1 MDQHARE
8 AYIESQ
14 VMTATPQ
21 KLRLMLIEAAIRFAR
36 KTIQHWAAGENEQA
50 LEAIIRCRN
59 IVSELLSSVRVE
71 ESELTK
77 QVASLYL
84 FVFQNLTEA
93 QSRRDSKLVEEAID
107 VLEVERGT
115 WRQVCEEMPHAPAPT
130 AEHRAAGSREII
142 APTIAYPDAD
152 LQRGSISFDA

>member
-8 AYIESQ
+8 AYLEAQ

-36 KTIQHWAAGENEQA
+36 KTLQHW
-50 LEAIIRCRN
+50 EASDHQGAQDSIIRCRN
-59 IVSELLSSVRVE
+59 IVSELLSSVRVD
-71 ESELTK
+71 ESDLTK

-84 FVFQNLTEA
+84 FVFRNLTEA
-93 QSRRDSKLVEEAID
+93 QLQRDSKLVAEAIE

-115 WRQVCEEMPHAPAPT
+115 WQRLCDEMPYAPRPTVEQLQSAPQ
-130 AEHRAAGSREII
+130 EIVAPSI
-142 APTIAYPDAD
+142 AHPDAD
-152 LQRGSISFDA
+152 LQRGSISFEA